1 MKNLLKTLKTKKKIL
16 KTKKKPLKTKNKKK
30 DVKKKMMEWFGKN
43 PIKKNVT
50 HIRSKRGKGWADIS
64 KKLDRSKMPAKY
76 FLLPKEKKFPVYT
89 QTGQISCKA
98 IQSAI
103 LRARILYSRLKD
115 SKYNTV
121 LKKAKRLLLKHSC
134 NKV

>member
-1 MKNLLKTLKTKKKIL
+1 MKNLLKTPRTKKKTLKTKKK
-16 KTKKKPLKTKNKKK
+16 KV
-30 DVKKKMMEWFGKN
+30 VKKKMMEWFGKK
-43 PIKKNVT
+43 PINSLKKNVT